1 MPITNWDDLRIFV
14 AVGRAGGIAAAARAL
29 RIDHSTVVR
38 RLAGLEE
45 AMGVRLAD
53 RLPTGVKLTSVGS
66 ELFAHAERI
75 EAEAMAADFKLSGVE
90 AGPAGTVRLATPEA
104 FGSFLVA
111 PNLSL
116 LHARYPGI
124 CLELVPEGRA
134 VSLSR
139 READIGVM
147 LARPPRGR
155 FHARKLVDYGL
166 GLFGSA
172 DYLQRTGQVRQTGD
186 LQRHA
191 FVSYIDDLVG
201 IPQLR
206 ALEQIV
212 PNANI
217 VFRSSS
223 IVAQHNAVASG
234 LGVGL
239 LHIFEASRDPQ
250 LVPILPDQIVV
261 PRSYWL
267 VVNSEQRGLPRIA
280 AVLGFLDEI
289 VALNRNRML
298 PHHVGEAPARRETST

>member
-1 MPITNWDDLRIFV
+1 MPISNWDDLRIFV
-14 AVGRAGGIAAAARAL
+14 AIGRAGSIASAARNL
-29 RIDHSTVVR
+29 RLDHSTVVR
-38 RLAGLEE
+38 RLAGLEA
-45 AMGVRLAD
+45 AMDVRLVD
-53 RLPTGVKLTSVGS
+53 RLPTGVRLTPVGTA
-66 ELFAHAERI
+66 LFAHAERI
-75 EAEAMAADFKLSGVE
+75 EAEAMAADLKLSGVE

-111 PNLSL
+111 PNVAL

-134 VSLSR
+134 VSLSH

-155 FHARKLVDYGL
+155 FHVRKLVDYGL
-166 GLFGSA
+166 GLFASA
-172 DYLQRTGQVRQTGD
+172 DYLERAGPVRQTSD
-186 LQRHA
+186 LPRHA

-206 ALEQIV
+206 GLEQVV
-212 PNANI
+212 PEAKI

-234 LGVGL
+234 LGIGL
-239 LHIFEASRDPQ
+239 LHIFEASRDPL
-250 LVPILPDQIVV
+250 LVAILPQQIVV

-267 VVNSEQRGLPRIA
+267 VVNSEQRGLPRIT

-289 VALNRNRML
+289 VARHRERML
-298 PHHVGEAPARRETST
+298 PLAPLTR